1 LRTQESAASD
11 GKIDRN
17 MNRPA
22 CIAVAVAAS
31 LLLVSAPA
39 VANASPASSSGMT
52 PDLRAKLV
60 KLVSA
65 SGLDREIPAALAG
78 NLGLAA
84 AGATWPDRQF
94 TVRLD
99 AASPLHAVAVGRGG
113 ADQDMVFSVRGP
125 AAISVFHVGPDGTV
139 KSAASFFLQT
149 GAAMT
154 LPLAEARSEFAAELA
169 FWTANIDAVSA
180 PN

>member
-1 LRTQESAASD
+1 
-11 GKIDRN
+11 

-22 CIAVAVAAS
+22 SFAVMVAAS
-31 LLLVSAPA
+31 FLVLSGS
-39 VANASPASSSGMT
+39 VSANASPATSSTMT

-65 SGLDREIPAALAG
+65 SGLDRDVPSALAG

-84 AGATWPDRQF
+84 AGASWPDRQF

-125 AAISVFHVGPDGTV
+125 AAISVFHVGPDGTL
-139 KSAASFFLQT
+139 KSAANFFLQT
-149 GAAMT
+149 RQAMT
-154 LPLAEARSEFAAELA
+154 LPLAEARSEFASELA
-169 FWTANIDAVSA
+169 FWTANIDAVSGRTRRTA
-180 PN
+180 